1 MAAHK
6 FKIGQNLD
14 FSPRRMGSPEGSRQ
28 CKILRLLPAEDG
40 EPQYR
45 IKCNA
50 EAVERVVKEYTL
62 TTRRA

>member
-1 MAAHK
+1 MASHK

-45 IKCNA
+45 IKCSS

-62 TTRRA
+62 TNRG